1 MAPNLNLAISPV
13 KHILQIIFVDR
24 KKRRVYISLMTTAIN
39 KAIEYYGS
47 QAALA
52 RACGVSQM
60 AVSKWTRH
68 GVPPERAL
76 QIEKLTDG
84 AVTRQD
90 LRPDL
95 FGLAALER

>member
-1 MAPNLNLAISPV
+1 
-13 KHILQIIFVDR
+13 
-24 KKRRVYISLMTTAIN
+24 MT
-39 KAIEYYGS
+39 KAIDKAIQHYGS

-52 RACGVSQM
+52 RACDVSQM
-60 AVSKWTRH
+60 AVSKWTRN

-95 FGLAALER
+95 FGLAALND